1 MKKTTKRKGK
11 EADVHMVDKALKGPR
26 GATSTYTALNAWPY
40 QQQVQPAQA
49 LYRAFNQRGRPD
61 PP

>member
-1 MKKTTKRKGK
+1 
-11 EADVHMVDKALKGPR
+11 MVDKALKGPR